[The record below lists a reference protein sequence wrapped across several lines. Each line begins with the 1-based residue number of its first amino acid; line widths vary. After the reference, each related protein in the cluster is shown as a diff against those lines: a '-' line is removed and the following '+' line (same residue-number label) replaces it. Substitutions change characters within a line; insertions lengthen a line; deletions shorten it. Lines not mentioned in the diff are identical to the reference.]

1 MKDLKDMCLIEKN
14 TLTALHAYAC
24 KYADALDNGD
34 IEDQAGHYFTENIH
48 EQCDIAE
55 QALNQDL
62 SGMVVAQL
70 EPTENMIDAAMLC
83 WGVDNEEIAV
93 EVYKAMLSAAPE
105 LEKNDD

>member
-55 QALNQDL
+55 QAINQDL
-62 SGMVVAQL
+62 SGMVVVPLTPTKDML
-70 EPTENMIDAAMLC
+70 EAMDEA
-83 WGVDNEEIAV
+83 GMMDSFYYPD
-93 EVYKAMLSAAPE
+93 VYKAVLSAAQK
-105 LEKNDD
+105 EKNDD